1 VSRPGKPTDNA
12 FCESFNGRVR
22 AEFLN
27 PSYFEN
33 LAQVRRATGIW
44 RQDYNEFRP
53 HSTLDNLTPIAYA
66 QKAIDRRKSWFFT
79 VALGP
84 KIGLGSSKPMH
95 HSCVPGLV
103 GATPVPSFRKNV
115 WRLFGVA
122 VQLGVGVHHI
132 SRRLR
137 TSRYEWSNARALLL
151 STTLAYADA
160 DARLMSNGK
169 LRACSSRS
177 NRHVAASKSFSTGAA
192 LLAVAFE
199 AAVRRLVPSRG
210 AAM

>member
-33 LAQVRRATGIW
+33 LAQVRRAAGIW

-95 HSCVPGLV
+95 HSLRARFSGGNSSTLFQKKRMAFIRSCGSARRWRAPHQSAFAHVSIRVVERARL
-103 GATPVPSFRKNV
+103 ATLN
-115 WRLFGVA
+115 
-122 VQLGVGVHHI
+122 
-132 SRRLR
+132 
-137 TSRYEWSNARALLL
+137 
-151 STTLAYADA
+151 
-160 DARLMSNGK
+160 DAR
-169 LRACSSRS
+169 
-177 NRHVAASKSFSTGAA
+177 
-192 LLAVAFE
+192 
-199 AAVRRLVPSRG
+199 VRRRRRSIDEQRQAPRVLVTIKSTRG
-210 AAM
+210 GFEVL